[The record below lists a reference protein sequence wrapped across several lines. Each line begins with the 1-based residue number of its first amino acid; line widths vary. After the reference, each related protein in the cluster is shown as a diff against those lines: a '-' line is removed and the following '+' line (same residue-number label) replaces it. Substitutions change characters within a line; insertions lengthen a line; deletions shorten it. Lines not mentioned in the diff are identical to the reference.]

1 MGNETNSKTRIFE
14 LLSES
19 GSVLSGEKISREL
32 GISRVSVWKHI
43 QKMINAGIEIS
54 SSAKGYQLQPDPDSL
69 QPLQFGGWQELIH
82 HFSET
87 GSTMNEAAILAR
99 QGCPD
104 FTVVLA
110 ERQNQGRGRLQRLWT
125 SADGG
130 LYFTVVVRPEITL
143 NAAGL
148 LNLAAAVDMAEVLK
162 TGYRIAAR
170 LKWPNDILVEDTKI
184 CGLLSQM
191 EIEGGQIAH
200 VNIGIGLNVNNQPEI
215 HEPGSISIQSL
226 LGRPVGRREVLISFL
241 ERFRHRLSHFDET
254 ALIEQWKANNSTIG
268 RRVHIATVKE
278 TIEGTA
284 VDLDQHGGLIMEQ
297 TDGSKVTAV
306 HGDCFYH

>member
-1 MGNETNSKTRIFE
+1 MGNETNLKTRIFE
-14 LLSES
+14 LLGES
-19 GSVLSGEKISREL
+19 DTVLSGEKISLEL

-43 QKMINAGIEIS
+43 QKMIKAGIPIS
-54 SSAKGYQLQPDPDSL
+54 SSPKGYRLQPDPDSL
-69 QPLQFGGWQELIH
+69 QPLQFGEWQELIH
-82 HFSET
+82 YFSET
-87 GSTMNEAAILAR
+87 GSTMNEAAALAR
-99 QGCPD
+99 QDCPD

-110 ERQNQGRGRLQRLWT
+110 ERQNEGRGRLQRLWT

-130 LYFTVVVRPEITL
+130 LYFTVVVRPEISL

-162 TGYRIAAR
+162 TGYQIAAR
-170 LKWPNDILVEDTKI
+170 LKWPNDILVEDKKI

-191 EIEGGQIAH
+191 EIEGGQVAH
-200 VNIGIGLNVNNQPEI
+200 VNIGIGLNVNNRPEI
-215 HEPGSISIQSL
+215 HEAGSVSMRSL

-241 ERFRHRLSHFDET
+241 ERFKQRLSHFNEA

-268 RRVHIATVKE
+268 KQVKIATVKE

-284 VDLDQHGGLIMEQ
+284 VDLDRHGGLILKQ
-297 TDGSKVTAV
+297 TGGTLVTAV
-306 HGDCFYH
+306 HGDCFYN